1 MPGAALHNPWVNE
14 AWRAGLL
21 FAGALLLGWVIGYP
35 GLLLFIAM
43 AGYLGWHLH
52 NLYRLERW
60 YHKRKSFHP
69 PEAAG
74 IWGEVFYNIYQL
86 QQRNRKRK
94 RKLSRMLA
102 RFNESTSAMPDATVV
117 LGDDDQ
123 IEWFN
128 KAAKEYLGLNAK
140 KDIGQRIDNLLR
152 HPRFVAFLENGDFSN
167 NLELPSPIGKQQTL
181 SIRVVPYGKNRR
193 LLVVRD
199 ITRMKHLERVRQDF
213 VANVSHELRT
223 PLTVIAGYLENMG
236 DADDECLKAW
246 GKSIDQMQE
255 QSRRMIRIVEDLLSL
270 SRLEAD
276 DALPLKDP
284 VAVPAILAAIRE
296 EAMALSGD
304 KAHRITL
311 EADRD
316 LWMSGGEKQLYGTFA
331 NLVFNAVQYTPAGG
345 EVQIR
350 WYQQGDNLYLDV
362 QDSGIGIGA
371 QHIPRLTERFYRVD
385 PGRSRE
391 YGGTGLGLA
400 IVKHGLERHGGRLEV
415 ESRVGEGSLF
425 RCVFP
430 GHRRI
435 ARATN

>member
-1 MPGAALHNPWVNE
+1 MHNPWISE

-21 FAGALLLGWVIGYP
+21 LGGALFIGWLLDYP
-35 GLLLFIAM
+35 ATLLFIAM
-43 AGYLGWHLH
+43 AGYLGWHLR

-60 YHKRKSFHP
+60 YHKRKGFHP
-69 PEAAG
+69 PEASG
-74 IWGEVFYNIYQL
+74 IWGEVFYDIYQL

-94 RKLSRMLA
+94 RKLSRMLS

-117 LGDDDQ
+117 LAEDDQ

-128 KAAKEYLGLNAK
+128 KAAKQYFGLK
-140 KDIGQRIDNLLR
+140 KRDVGQRINNLLR
-152 HPRFVAFLENGDFSN
+152 HPSFIYFLERGDFSN
-167 NLELPSPIGKQQTL
+167 TLELPSPMDNQLTL
-181 SIRVVPYGKNRR
+181 SLRVVPYGNKRR
-193 LLVVRD
+193 LLLARN
-199 ITRMKHLERVRQDF
+199 ISRMKHLERVRQDF

-223 PLTVIAGYLENMG
+223 PLTVIAGYLENMADAG
-236 DADDECLKAW
+236 ADDESLKNW
-246 GKSIDQMQE
+246 SKSIGQMQE

-276 DALPLKDP
+276 DALPLQDP
-284 VAVPAILAAIRE
+284 VAVPAILAAICE
-296 EAMALSGD
+296 EAVALSGGARHKISLD
-304 KAHRITL
+304 
-311 EADRD
+311 ADRE
-316 LWMSGGEKQLYGTFA
+316 LWMRGGEKQLYGAFA

-345 EVQIR
+345 EIHIR
-350 WYQQGDNLYLDV
+350 WYQKDDSLYLDV

-400 IVKHGLERHGGRLEV
+400 IVKHGLERHGGRLEI

-430 GHRRI
+430 LRVSIQRK
-435 ARATN
+435 AKS

>member
-1 MPGAALHNPWVNE
+1 MALHNPWVNE
-14 AWRAGLL
+14 AWRAGFL
-21 FAGALLLGWVIGYP
+21 FVGALFFGWLIGYP
-35 GLLLFIAM
+35 GLLLFLAVL
-43 AGYLGWHLH
+43 GYLAWHLR

-69 PEAAG
+69 PEASG
-74 IWGEVFYNIYQL
+74 IWGEVFHDIYQL

-117 LGDDDQ
+117 LTQDDR

-128 KAAKEYLGLNAK
+128 KAARQYLGLNPK
-140 KDIGQRIDNLLR
+140 QDIGQRIDNLLR
-152 HPRFVAFLENGDFSN
+152 NPRFATFLEHGDFSN
-167 NLELPSPIGKQQTL
+167 TLELLSPIGNQQTL
-181 SIRVVPYGKNRR
+181 SIRVVPYGNKRR
-193 LLVVRD
+193 LMVVRD
-199 ITRMKHLERVRQDF
+199 ISRMKHLERVRQDF

-223 PLTVIAGYLENMG
+223 PLTVIAGYLENMA
-236 DADDECLKAW
+236 DAEDECLKDW
-246 GKSIDQMQE
+246 SKGVDQMQE

-276 DALPLKDP
+276 NALPLKDP

-296 EAMALSGD
+296 EAVALSGE
-304 KAHRITL
+304 KAHKISL
-311 EADRD
+311 HADRD

-331 NLVFNAVQYTPAGG
+331 NIIFNAVQYTPAGS
-345 EVQIR
+345 EIHIR
-350 WYQQGDNLYLDV
+350 WYQKGDNLYLDV
-362 QDSGIGIGA
+362 QDTGIGISA
-371 QHIPRLTERFYRVD
+371 QHLPRLTERFYRVD

-400 IVKHGLERHGGRLEV
+400 IVKHSLERHGGRLEI
-415 ESRVGEGSLF
+415 ESRIGEGSLF

-430 GHRRI
+430 GHLRI
-435 ARATN
+435 KQKIKT